1 MRAARFAL
9 FALLF
14 IGASVP
20 IYLATALAEL
30 AQPGAVHA
38 GARLWGRTF
47 VGLARAVL
55 GIRLEVRGVVPVG
68 ACIVAAKHQSLYETI
83 VLLDVLNSPG
93 VVLKRQLLAL
103 PLWRFFTRRHDT
115 MPIDRGQGATAL
127 RPMLRTARRVAAA
140 GRAILI
146 FPEGTRV
153 RPGDAP
159 PLKPGVSALY
169 QLLGLPVVP
178 LALATARVWQGG
190 GLPRAGTAV
199 FAFGAP
205 IPPGLARADFEAR
218 LHVAVNALQAA
229 PPSV

>member
-1 MRAARFAL
+1 MRALRFGL
-9 FALLF
+9 FVLLF
-14 IGASVP
+14 VGASVP

-30 AQPGAVHA
+30 AQPGSIHA
-38 GARLWGRTF
+38 GARLWGRVF
-47 VGLARAVL
+47 RRLARAVL
-55 GIRLEVRGVVPVG
+55 GIRLEVRGRVPAG

-83 VLLDVLNSPG
+83 ALMEVLGSPG
-93 VVLKRQLLAL
+93 VVLKRELLAV

-115 MPIDRGQGATAL
+115 MPIDREQGAGAL
-127 RPMLRTARRVAAA
+127 RGMLRTARRVAAA

-153 RPGDAP
+153 PPGAAP

-178 LALATARVWQGG
+178 LALATAAVWPGG
-190 GLPRAGTAV
+190 GLPRSGTAL
-199 FAFGAP
+199 FAFGTP

-218 LHVAVNALQAA
+218 LHAAVNALQAA
-229 PPSV
+229 PASA